1 MGKPRLR
8 RELTCSLTINAPCE
22 VILGAFFHPD
32 TLVRWWHVTRAVCV
46 PRPLGCYALEWTPTD
61 TRDETLGRLGGVFHG
76 TVMTFDPHHEFFVAD
91 AYWMAPDGEPLGP
104 MALEVTCSADG
115 AGAGS
120 IVHVRQSGAET
131 SKRAD
136 RYYEAVSEGLSVS
149 LQRLKSMLEIVN
161 RESPVS

>member
-22 VILGAFFHPD
+22 RILAAFFDHD
-32 TLVRWWHVTRAVCV
+32 ALVQWWRVTRSVCV
-46 PRPLGCYALEWTPTD
+46 PRPLGCFAVEWMPTE

-76 TVMTFDPHHEFFVAD
+76 TVMTFDPHHEFFVAE

-104 MALEVTCSADG
+104 MAFVVTCSADG
-115 AGAGS
+115 AGSLVA
-120 IVHVRQSGAET
+120 VRQSGAET

-136 RYYEAVSEGLSVS
+136 RYYEVMNEGLTVS
-149 LQRLKSMLEIVN
+149 LQRLKLMLETI
-161 RESPVS
+161 RP